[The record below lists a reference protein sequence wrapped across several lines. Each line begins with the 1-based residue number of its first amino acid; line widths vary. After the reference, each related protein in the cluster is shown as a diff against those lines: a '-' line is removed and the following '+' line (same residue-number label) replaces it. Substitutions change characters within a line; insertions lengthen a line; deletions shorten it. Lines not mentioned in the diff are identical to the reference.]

1 MKGNLLQ
8 GTAKGRM
15 GEIVASV
22 RHGKQLFSKYQP
34 NVLNPKSFKQM
45 QQRELFANATAFTK
59 DFFSSGLLC
68 FASFLLLLLGIF
80 FYLPVIAFD
89 IPIILYFL

>member
-8 GTAKGRM
+8 GTARGRM

-45 QQRELFANATAFTK
+45 KQRELFANATAFTTSK
-59 DFFSSGLLC
+59 AMAVKGLEM
-68 FASFLLLLLGIF
+68 SNG
-80 FYLPVIAFD
+80 
-89 IPIILYFL
+89 